1 LRKMRPGPKVGPGA
15 PPAAPRPRQKGG
27 TSLRAIANPPPHL
40 YTTVGLDRAVARRR
54 DPAWLAERRRD
65 PTSRVVALE
74 ELQLLVVDG
83 PAGPDPFPLDPAAL
97 GGAVPES
104 AVLLGEQGGRAIFAL
119 DLAGERPGIE
129 GRLVELRALAPLLGA
144 AEAGLLAYARALAHW
159 HRTHRFCGRCGGAT
173 TAIEAGHV
181 RRCPACGADSFP
193 RTDPAVIVLVTAGE
207 RCVLGRAPRF
217 PPGMY
222 STLAGFVEPGE
233 SLEAAVRREVR
244 EEVGLELASVAYRSS
259 QPWPFPQSLMLGFR
273 AVAGEGALAIE
284 LEELEDARWFDRAL
298 LRDEAHRPVRLPN
311 LDSIARFLIDE
322 WLAEG

>member
-1 LRKMRPGPKVGPGA
+1 MRP
-15 PPAAPRPRQKGG
+15 
-27 TSLRAIANPPPHL
+27 IANPPPHL
-40 YTTVGLDRAVARRR
+40 YTTVGLDRAAARRR

-65 PTSRVVALE
+65 PLTRVVALD
-74 ELQLLVVDG
+74 ELRLLVVDR
-83 PAGPDPFPLDPAAL
+83 PTGPDPFPLDPATL

-104 AVLLGEQGGRAIFAL
+104 AVFLGLHEGRAVFAL

-159 HRTHRFCGRCGGAT
+159 HRTHRFCGRCGAPT
-173 TAIEAGHV
+173 TAVEAGHV
-181 RRCPACGADSFP
+181 RRCTACAADAFP
-193 RTDPAVIVLVTAGE
+193 RTDPAVIVLVTAGA

-244 EEVGLELASVAYRSS
+244 EEVGLELAEIRYRSS

-273 AVAGEGALAIE
+273 AVAPGGELAIE
-284 LEELEDARWFDRAL
+284 LDELEDARWFHRAEL
-298 LRDEAHRPVRLPN
+298 LDEANRPVRLPN
-311 LDSIARFLIDE
+311 PDSIARFLIDE
-322 WLAEG
+322 WLAED

>member
-1 LRKMRPGPKVGPGA
+1 MRP
-15 PPAAPRPRQKGG
+15 
-27 TSLRAIANPPPHL
+27 IANPPPHL
-40 YTTVGLDRAVARRR
+40 YTTVGLDRAAARRR

-65 PTSRVVALE
+65 PLTRVVALDD
-74 ELQLLVVDG
+74 LQLLVVDR
-83 PAGPDPFPLDPAAL
+83 PTGPDPFPLDPATL

-104 AVLLGEQGGRAIFAL
+104 AVFLGLHEERAVFAL

-173 TAIEAGHV
+173 TVVEAGHV
-181 RRCPACGADSFP
+181 RRCTACAADAFP
-193 RTDPAVIVLVTAGE
+193 RTDPAVIVLVTAGA
-207 RCVLGRAPRF
+207 RCVLGRAQRF

-244 EEVGLELASVAYRSS
+244 EEVGLELAEVRYRSS

-273 AVAGEGALAIE
+273 AVAAGGELAIE
-284 LEELEDARWFDRAL
+284 LDELEDARWFHRAEL
-298 LRDEAHRPVRLPN
+298 LDEANRPVRLPN
-311 LDSIARFLIDE
+311 PDSIARFLIDE
-322 WLAEG
+322 WLAED